1 MTISA
6 KTVAELRTKSGAGM
20 MECKKALVSTE
31 GDFDAAMDLLRK
43 KGLKVADKKA
53 DRSTAEGRVY
63 SYIHHNQK
71 VGVLVE
77 IACETDFVARGEDF
91 TALCHDLCMHIA
103 ATMPSP
109 VSVSADEVPSE
120 LVEDERNILLGSE
133 DMAGKPDA
141 IVDKMMTG
149 RINKFLAENSLTEQ
163 PFVKNPEQK
172 ISDLLKAADA
182 SVSAFNRLE
191 VGEGIEVEEVD
202 FAAEVA
208 QQLKG

>member
-1 MTISA
+1 MTITA
-6 KTVAELRTKSGAGM
+6 KIVAELRTKSGAGM

-71 VGVLVE
+71 VGVMVE

-103 ATMPSP
+103 ATVPSP
-109 VSVSADEVPSE
+109 VAVNSSDVPAD
-120 LVEDERNILLGSE
+120 LVAEERRILLDSE
-133 DMAGKPDA
+133 DMQGKPDDIKEK
-141 IVDKMMTG
+141 IVDG
-149 RINKFLAENSLTEQ
+149 RMEKFISERALLSQEY
-163 PFVKNPEQK
+163 VKDP
-172 ISDLLKAADA
+172 SM
-182 SVSAFNRLE
+182 S
-191 VGEGIEVEEVD
+191 VEERVRTAIGALGENIKVAR
-202 FAAEVA
+202 FARFE
-208 QQLKG
+208 LGS